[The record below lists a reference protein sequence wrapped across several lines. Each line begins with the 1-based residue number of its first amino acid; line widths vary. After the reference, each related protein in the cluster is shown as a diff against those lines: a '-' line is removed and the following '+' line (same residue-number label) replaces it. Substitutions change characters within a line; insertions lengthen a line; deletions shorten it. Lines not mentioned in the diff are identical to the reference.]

1 MDFLNPGW
9 ITLFV
14 ITGLLLLFFL
24 YVIYQACYIIFG
36 FMHSLKKKVLPQVQL
51 DLDDNYANIRE
62 RQFDLSSKSAK
73 LLCKIHSGPSRA
85 NTADMEN
92 KLVEIVDAYLK
103 ANISTSKTVSSS
115 VEILNSVIRVFVYY
129 N

>member
-14 ITGLLLLFFL
+14 ITGLILLFFL
-24 YVIYQACYIIFG
+24 YVVYQACYMIFG
-36 FMHSLKKKVLPQVQL
+36 FMHSLKKRVLPQVRT
-51 DLDDNYANIRE
+51 DLDDTDTNIRE

-73 LLCKIHSGPSRA
+73 LLCKLHSGPSRA

-92 KLVEIVDAYLK
+92 KLIEIVDAYLQ
-103 ANISTSKTVSSS
+103 ANTSTSKNISSS